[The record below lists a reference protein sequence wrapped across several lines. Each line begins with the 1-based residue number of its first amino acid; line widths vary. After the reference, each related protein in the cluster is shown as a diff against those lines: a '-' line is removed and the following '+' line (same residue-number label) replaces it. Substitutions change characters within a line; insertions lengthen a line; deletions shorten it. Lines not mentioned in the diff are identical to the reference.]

1 MSKSVVTQETKCSAT
16 AANVS
21 AEVATT
27 MDKPIGNAA
36 SWFSCP
42 THTKP
47 NQNSNNLKKKKKE
60 KKEEKKRAQE
70 QNTSLTS
77 HSSFPH
83 NRYNLLAHKEA
94 QKSGSSICCLK
105 ARAGTRVSP
114 SYLHCDDRWPRVG

>member
-47 NQNSNNLKKKKKE
+47 NQNSNNLKKKKK
-60 KKEEKKRAQE
+60 KEKKRRKKESTRTEYITYLAQ
-70 QNTSLTS
+70 QL
-77 HSSFPH
+77 SS
-83 NRYNLLAHKEA
+83 
-94 QKSGSSICCLK
+94 
-105 ARAGTRVSP
+105 
-114 SYLHCDDRWPRVG
+114 